1 MISLNCGYFETVTKK
16 YFIMKTQKKLQDK
29 ILYKEIQQQRQSWI
43 FLLIVLLFLL
53 SFVAVIQ
60 QNILGVPFG
69 NHPLPDTAVWFIP
82 LIPAFLLGFL
92 YMNRL
97 ETFVTEKGVWLK
109 YKPYHGKY
117 RFYPWSEIENAY
129 IRIYQPMKE
138 YGGYGIRL
146 FSAKSSGAYNV
157 SGKTGLQLV
166 FKNGRHVLIGTQ
178 KGGELKEVIQP
189 FVSEPQ
195 KN

>member
-1 MISLNCGYFETVTKK
+1 
-16 YFIMKTQKKLQDK
+16 MKTQKKFQQEEV
-29 ILYKEIQQQRQSWI
+29 LYKETQQQRQTWV
-43 FLLIVLLFLL
+43 FLLVVLLFLL
-53 SFVAVIQ
+53 SLVAVVQ
-60 QNILGVPFG
+60 QNIMGVPFG
-69 NHPLPDTAVWFIP
+69 NHPLPDTALCFMP
-82 LIPAFLLGFL
+82 LIPAFLLAFL

-97 ETFVTEKGVWLK
+97 ETVVTKKGVWLK

-129 IRIYQPMKE
+129 VRIYQPMKE

-146 FSAKSSGAYNV
+146 LSGKSSGAYNV

-166 FKNGRHVLIGTQ
+166 FKNGRHLLIGTQ
-178 KGGELKEVIQP
+178 KGDELKSVISQH
-189 FVSEPQ
+189 VTEPH